1 MKVCILEL
9 DNLIFFSSIM
19 SADIEIQQVMV
30 PLENIFQDMEGFFSI
45 EMNVNMNGRKL
56 NFLGHMRLLVLK
68 DTMSQRPRKALVQ
81 LRTEKL
87 SSN

>member
-19 SADIEIQQVMV
+19 SVDIEIQQVMV

-56 NFLGHMRLLVLK
+56 NFLGHMRLLILK
-68 DTMSQRPRKALVQ
+68 DTTSAE
-81 LRTEKL
+81 TEEGL
-87 SSN
+87 SAT